1 MLVMNC
7 VYISKISGIKLEI
20 QLCVVST
27 AIIKCVTRQCS
38 PGVVTQQISLE
49 HYSSRREN
57 HKAVFSPIS

>member
-27 AIIKCVTRQCS
+27 AMIKHVQDS
-38 PGVVTQQISLE
+38 
-49 HYSSRREN
+49 
-57 HKAVFSPIS
+57 AVQE